1 MSITTGTFRR
11 KLILNSI
18 EKCNNEDFE
27 ILFKYRKNLHPDL
40 EERSRC
46 LDFEIVQKLVC
57 GLRTQGVGNADI
69 ATGSTRLIRMICEY
83 VDAGEILSHGK
94 IVSIKRRGE
103 RECHDTSY
111 ISSRRSSPSQSPQ
124 VEEHTSSN
132 GEKDVSFSPGSR
144 EQRIDLR
151 QLPLPT
157 KDSMSV
163 DQTYGNSSVITD
175 GVKVGEQQLSL
186 PQLLSTASKSN
197 LDPRGIGLRLLRNS
211 AEAERYDAMAD
222 HSSKRR
228 RLDVDRSDRDVDR
241 GDITPDVVSLQ
252 QDLQERSTQLDAQ
265 NFSTDIDEWLPE
277 FGNID
282 SSNGTD
288 FVVQLLQTW

>member
-1 MSITTGTFRR
+1 MSITAGTFRR

-18 EKCNNEDFE
+18 EKCNDEDFE
-27 ILFKYRKNLHPDL
+27 ILFNYRKNVHPDL

-57 GLRTQGVGNADI
+57 GLRTQGVNNADI
-69 ATGSTRLIRMICEY
+69 ATGSTRLIRMICKY

-103 RECHDTSY
+103 RECHDTSH
-111 ISSRRSSPSQSPQ
+111 ISSGRSSPSQSPQ

-132 GEKDVSFSPGSR
+132 GEKDVSSSPGSG
-144 EQRIDLR
+144 EQRIDLC

-163 DQTYGNSSVITD
+163 DQTYGNSSVITN
-175 GVKVGEQQLSL
+175 GVNVGEQHLSL

-197 LDPRGIGLRLLRNS
+197 LDPRGIGLPLLRNS

-222 HSSKRR
+222 YSSKRR
-228 RLDVDRSDRDVDR
+228 RLDGDRSDRDVDR

-252 QDLQERSTQLDAQ
+252 QDPQERSTQLDAQ
-265 NFSTDIDEWLPE
+265 DFSSTLR
-277 FGNID
+277 
-282 SSNGTD
+282 
-288 FVVQLLQTW
+288 